1 LHIKKK
7 ERRFDVQIEAA
18 IQQSNNCGLKVIAQK
33 YFLPGKNKI
42 EMGALCTLQI
52 QKPELMLQI

>member
-1 LHIKKK
+1 M
-7 ERRFDVQIEAA
+7 QIEAA